1 MNSSVKDARQIE
13 READQTREAMA
24 ETLDALQRK
33 LSPGELLDRGLGY
46 MREHGGE
53 FAAHL
58 GNDVKD
64 NPLPTLL
71 VGAGLAWMMASG
83 RRPDAP
89 IRYGSD
95 LRPAARGSLAAG
107 NGQPQGSGKGMKQAA
122 HSAAESVQDRAHA
135 VGNFASEHYAEARA
149 GFSHMLEEQPLFLG
163 GLAFAIGAALGAAAP
178 GTRKEEEAV
187 NKFRRNGGE
196 ATDDFSRRAGSD
208 ESQPPGAQRRSFNVA
223 DEPDQPENLTS
234 GVNTEPA
241 FGGTRVEREAIVD
254 LGGPRPKD
262 PLRGDDSFDRE
273 HSRDRP

>member
-1 MNSSVKDARQIE
+1 MSSSVKDARQIE

-53 FAAHL
+53 FATHL
-58 GNDVKD
+58 GNDIKG

-71 VGAGLAWMMASG
+71 IGVGLAWMMASG

-95 LRPAARGSLAAG
+95 LRPDARGSLAPG
-107 NGQPQGSGKGMKQAA
+107 NGQPQGKGMKQAA

-149 GFSHMLEEQPLFLG
+149 GFSHMLEEQPLLLG

-187 NKFRRNGGE
+187 NKLRRNGGE
-196 ATDDFSRRAGSD
+196 ATDDFRRRAGSD
-208 ESQPPGAQRRSFNVA
+208 ELQQPGAQRRSFNVA

-234 GVNTEPA
+234 GVVTEPA
-241 FGGTRVEREAIVD
+241 FGGTRVEHEAIVD
-254 LGGPRPKD
+254 LGGPRHDD
-262 PLRGDDSFDRE
+262 PLRGVAPFDRE
-273 HSRDRP
+273 HSRDRS